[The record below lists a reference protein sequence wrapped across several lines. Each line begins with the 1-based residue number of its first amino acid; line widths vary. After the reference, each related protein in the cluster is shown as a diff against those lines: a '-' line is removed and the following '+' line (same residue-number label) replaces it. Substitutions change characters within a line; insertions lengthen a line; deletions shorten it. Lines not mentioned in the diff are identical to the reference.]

1 MKRKSYSYQRSIA
14 FEFFTYREHDTS
26 RLTSKR
32 PLIDF
37 LCRIGLGASVAAPLM
52 LRTLR
57 GSVNFNVSTDAKQSS
72 QGSSGA
78 HQSDDVHDIHQM
90 GGTAL
95 LSPDGHLLW
104 MHVTQESTDRP
115 TADNVI
121 VEIANAD
128 SGPSS

>member
-1 MKRKSYSYQRSIA
+1 
-14 FEFFTYREHDTS
+14 
-26 RLTSKR
+26 
-32 PLIDF
+32 
-37 LCRIGLGASVAAPLM
+37 M

-57 GSVNFNVSTDAKQSS
+57 GQVVFVLVFNAKPSP

-78 HQSDDVHDIHQM
+78 HQTDDVHDIHQM

-115 TADNVI
+115 TANTVL
-121 VEIANAD
+121 VEIANA
-128 SGPSS
+128 GFRPSF